1 MERDKDGLVGEISS
15 YLGRKACGEYC
26 QWDGSTFSSWDNH
39 SRGLAT
45 ITGLFSVVCTTLDDA
60 NLIHSLISSGL
71 KLACGREVVTY
82 KTQNTLKI
90 EYLIKEHN
98 SKLYISTK
106 YNIEVT

>member
-15 YLGRKACGEYC
+15 YVGRKACGEYC

-45 ITGLFSVVCTTLDDA
+45 ITGLFSFVCTTLDDA

-71 KLACGREVVTY
+71 KLACGRGCCI
-82 KTQNTLKI
+82 QNTK
-90 EYLIKEHN
+90 H
-98 SKLYISTK
+98 TK
-106 YNIEVT
+106 DRIFDKRTQ